1 MKGGLK
7 SASIK
12 HGGQFVVTLTG
23 IQWMPML
30 CVASLGIFREVRLV
44 LCKLLFWTM
53 CIPITGEPDACT

>member
-23 IQWMPML
+23 VQMMPML
-30 CVASLGIFREVRLV
+30 CVASLDTFREVRLV
-44 LCKLLFWTM
+44 HANYGFESC
-53 CIPITGEPDACT
+53 AYQ